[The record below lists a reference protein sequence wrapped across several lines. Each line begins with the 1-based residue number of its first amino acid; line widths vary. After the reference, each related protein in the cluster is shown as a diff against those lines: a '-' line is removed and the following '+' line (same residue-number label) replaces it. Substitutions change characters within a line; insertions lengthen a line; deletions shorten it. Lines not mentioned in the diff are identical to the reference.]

1 MKYSDLNKLIDSRLE
16 YFQESNFQ
24 SSEARRVIS
33 SDITSEISRILEDEL
48 GVNLRAHVEEPLT
61 HVPKNPVVHL
71 HNGAGDL
78 HCGPDCDGSCL
89 N

>member
-1 MKYSDLNKLIDSRLE
+1 MKYSDLRKLIDSRLE
-16 YFQESNFQ
+16 YFQESNFK
-24 SSEARRVIS
+24 SPEARRVIS

-61 HVPKNPVVHL
+61 HL